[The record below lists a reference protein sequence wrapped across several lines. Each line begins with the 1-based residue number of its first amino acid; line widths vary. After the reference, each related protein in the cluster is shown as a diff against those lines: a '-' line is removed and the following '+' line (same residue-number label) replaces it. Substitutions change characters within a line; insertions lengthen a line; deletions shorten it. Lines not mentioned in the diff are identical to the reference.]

1 MSFRNGLIPT
11 PVEEVVSKL
20 ERMSSVVA
28 SPNRRYPENP
38 IVPYITEQRRRERR
52 TALVMSEDLLISAR
66 IGCTL
71 KWKVKAMTMTGTTV
85 KRSKKGRFLSG
96 RSLRVWIAPRV
107 RAFTAIT
114 EVITT
119 KTTAR
124 KTETAELNRRESE
137 GKFVGI
143 PGVR

>member
-1 MSFRNGLIPT
+1 M
-11 PVEEVVSKL
+11 SKL

-38 IVPYITEQRRRERR
+38 IVPYIIEQKMRERR
-52 TALVMSEDLLISAR
+52 TALGMSEVVLISAR

-85 KRSKKGRFLSG
+85 KRLKKERFLSG
-96 RSLRVWIAPRV
+96 RSLGIWIAPRLS
-107 RAFTAIT
+107 AFTAIT

-119 KTTAR
+119 KITAR
-124 KTETAELNRRESE
+124 KTDTAELNRRESE
-137 GKFVGI
+137 GNYWGL
-143 PGVR
+143 RW